1 MQSEFVLI
9 DFDGVIVDSFR
20 LCFDIVSRLNPQES
34 EQSFRQRFARD
45 SSRADMLQK
54 LSHAG
59 FDFFTEYSKG
69 IIDRPLIAGMADALE
84 FIGANFTT
92 ILVSSTTSPPIK
104 QYLQKHHLARY
115 FSAIFSNDFPNLK
128 SDKFS
133 LLLQH
138 YQVQPTECV
147 FITDTLG
154 DIMEAQQVLI
164 PCIGVTWGYH
174 NESLLKQG
182 NPQSIIDYP
191 SQLKGAIEEALDFS
205 LEYDEH

>member
-20 LCFDIVSRLNPQES
+20 LCYDLVSKINPTES
-34 EQSFRQRFARD
+34 PQSFRQRFALD
-45 SSRADMLQK
+45 QSRADMLQA
-54 LSHAG
+54 LSSAG
-59 FDFFTEYSKG
+59 FDFFTEYSKNIVDQPMISG
-69 IIDRPLIAGMADALE
+69 IADELE

-92 ILVSSTTSPPIK
+92 IIVSSTTSPPIK
-104 QYLQKHHLARY
+104 QYLQKNHLSRH

-128 SDKFS
+128 SDKLS

-154 DIMEAQQVLI
+154 DIREAQRVHI

-174 NESLLKQG
+174 DELLLQQG
-182 NPQSIIDYP
+182 NPQAIIDYP

-205 LEYDEH
+205 NEYDEH

>member
-9 DFDGVIVDSFR
+9 DFDGVIVNSFP
-20 LCFDIVSRLNPQES
+20 LCFDIVSRINPQES
-34 EQSFRQRFARD
+34 EQTFRERFARD
-45 SSRADMLQK
+45 SSRADMLQE
-54 LSHAG
+54 LSSSG
-59 FDFFTEYSKG
+59 IDFFTEYSKG
-69 IIDRPLIAGMADALE
+69 IVDQPLIAGMTDVLE
-84 FIGANFTT
+84 YIGANFTT

-104 QYLQKHHLARY
+104 QYLQKHDLARY

-138 YQVQPTECV
+138 YLVQPTECV

-154 DIMEAQQVLI
+154 DVLEAQQVHI

-174 NESLLKQG
+174 DESLLKQG
-182 NPQSIIDYP
+182 HPQTIIDYP

>member
-9 DFDGVIVDSFR
+9 DFDGVIVDSFQ
-20 LCFDIVSRLNPQES
+20 LCFNIVSQINPGES
-34 EQSFRQRFARD
+34 EQLFRQRFARD
-45 SSRADMLQK
+45 KSRAQLLQ
-54 LSHAG
+54 SFSNAG
-59 FDFFTEYSKG
+59 FDFFTAYAQG
-69 IIDRPLIAGMADALE
+69 IVDQPIVPGIVDALE

-104 QYLQKHHLARY
+104 QYLQQHNLTRH
-115 FSAIFSNDFPNLK
+115 FSAIFSNDIPNLK

-154 DIMEAQQVLI
+154 DIMEAKHVRI

-174 NESLLKQG
+174 DEQLLQPG
-182 NPQSIIDYP
+182 HPQAIIDYP